1 MNAKI
6 LIGVVAMLA
15 GLFTLSGCDTF
26 QSRAREKAQVYQSL
40 PPDTQHRLQHGRIGV
55 GDTQDMVYIALGYP
69 DEVREV
75 ATTQGNQTVWI
86 YRTYWQQYEGS
97 EWVGW
102 HRVIAPAPDGRGYIV
117 YHEPVR
123 TDVYRTHVDEVIRVV
138 FQNSVVQSVE
148 QRNR

>member
-1 MNAKI
+1 MNRKTL
-6 LIGVVAMLA
+6 LIFVAA
-15 GLFTLSGCDTF
+15 VSALFAVSGCDTF
-26 QSRAREKAQVYQSL
+26 QSRAQEKAAVYQSL
-40 PPDTQHRLQHGRIGV
+40 PPDTQRRLQHGRVSV

-69 DEVREV
+69 DEVREI
-75 ATTQGNQTVWI
+75 ATAQGTQTIWI

-102 HRVIAPAPDGRGYIV
+102 HRVIVPAPDGRGYVI

-138 FQNSVVQSVE
+138 FQNQIVQSVD
-148 QRNR
+148 QQNR